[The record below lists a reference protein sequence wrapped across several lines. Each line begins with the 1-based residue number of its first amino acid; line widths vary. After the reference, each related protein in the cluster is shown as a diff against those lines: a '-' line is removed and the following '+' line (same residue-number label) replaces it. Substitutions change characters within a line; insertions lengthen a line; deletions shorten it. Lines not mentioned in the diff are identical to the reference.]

1 MKNPFTRGP
10 EQPSGDLQNERDL
23 ALLRTDPPALV
34 VEYQGIIRT
43 IVSVYVRSGMFRA
56 NDFEEVVQSVSEEFL
71 HLLPR
76 ITRQFNGS
84 VLVRTYVSA
93 ILRNCCLE
101 LHRENRFDPRRFF
114 DPIEAPEGPE
124 DRHTRTDAQ
133 TYIGMEVKTLDAILA
148 QYGRKRPKLVFLLK
162 IRYRLPVTQEEIH
175 SWCPTCSRA
184 DQKHLLTLL
193 NSGGSR
199 VKDKDLLKDLLPAIS
214 KAEGK
219 EQTFEGVSR
228 WIQDK
233 VQEIISLL
241 NGSPPVST
249 HTSETLGLLLLE
261 YFSPFSVLD
270 AYRGQDQMEGTHG
283 RKQEPA
289 AK

>member
-1 MKNPFTRGP
+1 VKNPLDRGP
-10 EQPSGDLQNERDL
+10 DQPSGDPQNERDL
-23 ALLRTDPPALV
+23 LLLRSDPTALV
-34 VEYQGIIRT
+34 VEYQEIIRT

-76 ITRQFNGS
+76 IVRQFNGS

-101 LHRENRFDPRRFF
+101 IRRQNRFDLRRLV
-114 DPIEAPEGPE
+114 DPIEAPEGPV

-133 TYIGMEVKTLDAILA
+133 TYIGMEVKTLGAILA
-148 QYGRKRPKLVFLLK
+148 QYGRKRPKLVLLLK
-162 IRYRLPVTQEEIH
+162 VRYRFQVTQEDILA
-175 SWCPTCSRA
+175 WCPACSKA
-184 DQKHLLTLL
+184 DQKHLLMLL
-193 NSGGSR
+193 NSGPSR
-199 VKDKDLLKDLLPAIS
+199 AKDKEILNNLLPLVS

-219 EQTFEGVSR
+219 EQTFEGISR

-241 NGSPPVST
+241 NGSPPVSA
-249 HTSETLGLLLLE
+249 HTSETLGLLLSE
-261 YFSPFSVLD
+261 YFSPFSVLH

-283 RKQEPA
+283 RKQEPQPR
-289 AK
+289 

>member
-1 MKNPFTRGP
+1 MKNPPARGP
-10 EQPSGDLQNERDL
+10 DQPSGDPQNERDL
-23 ALLRTDPPALV
+23 LLLRSDPPALV
-34 VEYQGIIRT
+34 VEYQEIIRT

-76 ITRQFNGS
+76 IVSQFNGS

-101 LHRENRFDPRRFF
+101 IHRQNRFDTRRLF
-114 DPIEAPEGPE
+114 DPIEAPEGPA
-124 DRHTRTDAQ
+124 DRHARTDAR
-133 TYIGMEVKTLDAILA
+133 TYIGMEVKTLGAILA

-162 IRYRLPVTQEEIH
+162 VRYRLPVTREDILE
-175 SWCPTCSRA
+175 WCPECPRA
-184 DQKHLLTLL
+184 DQKRLLTLL

-199 VKDKDLLKDLLPAIS
+199 VRDRDLLTNLLPAIS
-214 KAEGK
+214 KAEGR
-219 EQTFEGVSR
+219 EQTFEAVSR

-233 VQEIISLL
+233 VQEIICLL
-241 NGSPPVST
+241 NGSPPVSA
-249 HTSETLGLLLLE
+249 HTSETLGLLLSE

-283 RKQEPA
+283 RTQEPA
-289 AK
+289 AT